1 MFMTFSQ
8 IHHKWAHYIVIFFSH
23 SSQINSPFGVFYKIH
38 LVCRPNSPVSIDTRI
53 IFHLRGMNISYWSHM
68 SGLHWKKN
76 YYQNI
81 ILCQHGPTY
90 CILLTWHEYIMLVP
104 HVRFASKNIFFLTI
118 PLGYC
123 FICIFVC
130 VIISL
135 YYALCTD
142 PVQLAWES
150 DPPVRSSQHS
160 S

>member
-90 CILLTWHEYIMLVP
+90 CILLMWHEYIMLVP
-104 HVRFASKNIFFLTI
+104 HVRFASKNIFFDYTTRL
-118 PLGYC
+118 LLHLC
-123 FICIFVC
+123 FCVSYYFFV
-130 VIISL
+130 
-135 YYALCTD
+135 LCSMYWSC
-142 PVQLAWES
+142 PVSMGVGPTCQVQSA
-150 DPPVRSSQHS
+150 
-160 S
+160 